1 MPFRNNSP
9 LSQEQKLPHLRL
21 FCFYPFHACL
31 FSGRKEKREYGSPI
45 YSGTILFSSCPGRS
59 HVCMVLGRRPGRSAA
74 CLKCLHQYDFH
85 PAGSASQQSCF
96 ITHDHSLSTESQFF
110 PVLPQNFFQVPD
122 CNIIG
127 TIPKGPAKRTTLI

>member
-21 FCFYPFHACL
+21 FCFYPFHARM
-31 FSGRKEKREYGSPI
+31 FSGRKEKREYGSPL

-74 CLKCLHQYDFH
+74 CLKCPHQYTH
-85 PAGSASQQSCF
+85 LSAGSASQQSCF

-110 PVLPQNFFQVPD
+110 PCYRRTFLKVPD
-122 CNIIG
+122 RNIIG